1 MPAPI
6 DMLPRCARF
15 TAYRR
20 SRATSIPLLVAVT
33 SVVLVT
39 ALSSCSLRPGKKA
52 PLRAMYYE
60 DVPNWGLPTE
70 GSGLGGASDPEID
83 ISTGNV
89 ATTSLPTASSSS
101 SSEAPVTGAEQCP
114 TDLGGL
120 VVGQQCVAGV
130 GGCARG
136 GSITCDGSEI
146 ACSAVAAEP
155 KPEVC
160 NGIDDDCDG
169 FVDDDVT
176 PTECSA
182 GIGYCQRTSTA
193 RCVGG
198 LIVCDAEPGD
208 ARPETCNG
216 LDDDCDGWV
225 DEQLDT
231 PEACSVGVGACTRY
245 SDEVCSDGTL
255 ICEDVAPGSPD
266 VEHCNGIDDDCNGVV
281 DDNILER
288 LFDDCSVAVGEC
300 LRPGVFAC
308 TSGQW
313 VCDTSLATPP
323 PDDCNDVDDDCD
335 GEMDEDF
342 VAQSCIIGVGAC
354 AQVGSSTC
362 YRGNLY
368 CTLSQNSIDPGVEAC
383 NGIDDDC
390 DGETDE
396 DFDVGARCRINAGS
410 CLRDGVLQCND
421 EGSAECSAGPG
432 EPITDACY
440 DRGDCDASVP
450 VLPLCADAGFG
461 SGSSR

>member
-1 MPAPI
+1 MAVPI
-6 DMLPRCARF
+6 EMF
-15 TAYRR
+15 THRT
-20 SRATSIPLLVAVT
+20 RATASRRARAAGIRLLRVTTLAALVIPLT
-33 SVVLVT
+33 S
-39 ALSSCSLRPGKKA
+39 CGLRPGKRT
-52 PLRAMYYE
+52 PLRAAYYE
-60 DVPNWGLPTE
+60 DAPNLGLPTPE
-70 GSGLGGASDPEID
+70 NTGDGSGSEPDT
-83 ISTGNV
+83 STGNV
-89 ATTSLPTASSSS
+89 ATTSLPTSSSS
-101 SSEAPVTGAEQCP
+101 AEAPTTDVEKCP
-114 TDLGGL
+114 IDLDGL
-120 VVGQQCVAGV
+120 VVGQQCVAGI

-136 GSITCDGSEI
+136 GSITCDGSEL

-169 FVDDDVT
+169 LVDDDVT
-176 PTECSA
+176 PTECSV

-198 LIVCDAEPGD
+198 LIVCEAEPGD
-208 ARPETCNG
+208 ARSESCNG
-216 LDDDCDGWV
+216 IDDDCDGSV
-225 DEQLDT
+225 DERLNT

-245 SDEVCSDGTL
+245 SDEVCSGGTL

-288 LFDDCSVAVGEC
+288 LFDACTVSVGEC
-300 LRPGVFAC
+300 TRPGVFAC

-313 VCDTSLATPP
+313 VCDTSLSTS
-323 PDDCNDVDDDCD
+323 PDECNGMDDDCD

-362 YRGNLY
+362 QQGNVY
-368 CTLSQNSIDPGVEAC
+368 CTLSQGSTNPGVESC

-396 DFDVGARCRINAGS
+396 DFDVGSRCRINAGS

-421 EGSAECSAGPG
+421 QGFAECSAGPG
-432 EPITDACY
+432 EPITDAC
-440 DRGDCDASVP
+440 DERGDCDASVP
-450 VLPLCADAGFG
+450 AVPSCGDAGAG
-461 SGSSR
+461 RSR